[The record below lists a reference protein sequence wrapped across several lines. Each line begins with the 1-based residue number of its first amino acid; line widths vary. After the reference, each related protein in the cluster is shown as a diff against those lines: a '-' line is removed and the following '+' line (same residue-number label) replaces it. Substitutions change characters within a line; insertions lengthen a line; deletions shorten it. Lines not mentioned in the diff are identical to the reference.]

1 MMTCND
7 IWKAAIALMR
17 APSTHFRASGHGSV
31 PACGSRGMRT
41 IVCVAA
47 ASVATHAYGAPATLK
62 PDVAASSPGSLVEAT
77 VVTDIDESISA
88 LGATAVRALYRSTSG
103 RDGSPTVVSGMIF
116 VPAGTP
122 PPGGWPVLAHAHAT
136 AGINYECGP
145 SLSRT
150 MFGTAPVMAASL
162 KMGYAVA
169 AADYEGLGAKG
180 THLYLD
186 AKTEAWNVIDSVRA
200 LRHFRPGAISDRW
213 LVFGGSQGGAAAWAT
228 AEQAVT
234 YAPELQLLGAAALV
248 PPTDFSEYAQMA
260 AEGSFNEFQKAAY
273 IWMLMTQ
280 SRVHPQLDLD
290 LYRRGSAA
298 TNWQSLSYCFG
309 PHEQERAEA
318 LQKVTAEELKPA
330 TPAAT
335 QRMAELFKAMALP
348 QQAAKAPML
357 VIYSGKDE
365 FIKPEWTRAAIK
377 RACALGTK
385 IQEVFLADKGH
396 AGPSWEMSTQWLG
409 QRLAGEPFQDTCSQ
423 AEDFPTGY
431 SDGPR
436 LPGSQWR
443 VHDEKRPRPAI
454 VTPATAEGKP
464 PSDAV
469 VLFDG
474 TGLKDWV
481 SAKDGS
487 AAKWKVED
495 GVMQV
500 VAGTGDIVTKES
512 FGDSQ
517 LHIEFATPALPI
529 NRSQWR
535 GNSGVFLYGLYEVQI
550 LDGYQNLTYA
560 DGEASAIFGQ
570 SPPLANAS
578 RPPGEWQSFD
588 IVYTGPRFKE
598 GKVTTPGYVTVFH
611 NGVVTQNHT
620 QILGTTVF
628 HDLPATVVH
637 GPKGPIKLQ
646 DHTYPLRFRNIW
658 IRPLQPTSG

>member
-1 MMTCND
+1 M
-7 IWKAAIALMR
+7 IAGAAVAVLALN
-17 APSTHFRASGHGSV
+17 AN
-31 PACGSRGMRT
+31 
-41 IVCVAA
+41 
-47 ASVATHAYGAPATLK
+47 
-62 PDVAASSPGSLVEAT
+62 AASSTPGPDLSGKGPGSLVEAT
-77 VVTDIDESISA
+77 IVTDIDESVTA
-88 LGATAVRALYRSTSG
+88 LGATAVRVLYRSTSG
-103 RDGSPTVVSGMIF
+103 RDGSSTVVSGMIF

-122 PPGGWPVLAHAHAT
+122 PAGGWPVLAHAHAT

-150 MFGTAPVMAASL
+150 MFGTAPIMAASL
-162 KMGYAVA
+162 KAGFAVA

-200 LRHFRPGAISDRW
+200 LRRFRPGLISNKW
-213 LVFGGSQGGAAAWAT
+213 LVFGGSQGGAAAWAS
-228 AEQAVT
+228 AEQAWS

-260 AEGSFNEFQKAAY
+260 AAGSFNPFQSAAY

-280 SRVHPQLDLD
+280 SRVHPDLNLD
-290 LYRRGSAA
+290 LYRHGSVTA
-298 TNWQSLSYCFG
+298 NWQALSYCFG

-318 LQKVTAEELKPA
+318 LTKITADDLKPS

-335 QRMAELFKAMALP
+335 KHMAGLLKAMALP
-348 QQAAKAPML
+348 QQRAKAPML
-357 VIYSGKDE
+357 VIYAGKDE
-365 FIKPEWTRAAIK
+365 FIKPEWTRTAIK
-377 RACALGTK
+377 QACAMGTK
-385 IQEVFLADKGH
+385 IQEVFLPDQGH
-396 AGPSWEMSTQWLG
+396 AGPSWEMSTQWLM
-409 QRLAGEPFQDTCSQ
+409 QRLAGEPFQDTCS
-423 AEDFPTGY
+423 ETEEFPVGY

-436 LPGSQWR
+436 LPDSQWR

-454 VTPATAEGKP
+454 VTPAAADQPGKP

-474 TGLKDWV
+474 TDLKDWV

-487 AAKWKVED
+487 SAKWKVQE
-495 GVMQV
+495 GAMQV
-500 VAGTGDIVTKES
+500 VAGTGDIVTKEL

-517 LHIEFATPALPI
+517 LHIEFATPALTI
-529 NRSQWR
+529 NQSQGR

-550 LDGYQNLTYA
+550 LDGFQNPTYA

-570 SPPLANAS
+570 SPPQVNAS
-578 RPPGEWQSFD
+578 RPPGEWQTFD
-588 IVYTGPRFKE
+588 IVYSGPRFKD

-611 NGVVTQNHT
+611 NGVLTQNHT

-637 GPKGPIKLQ
+637 EPKGPIKLQ

-658 IRPLQPTSG
+658 IRPLRPTP

>member
-1 MMTCND
+1 MVFKESSSRVMG
-7 IWKAAIALMR
+7 AIAGAAVALLAMNATA
-17 APSTHFRASGHGSV
+17 APSS
-31 PACGSRGMRT
+31 P
-41 IVCVAA
+41 
-47 ASVATHAYGAPATLK
+47 K
-62 PDVAASSPGSLVEAT
+62 PDLPAGPGSIVEAK
-77 VVTDIDESISA
+77 VVTDIDESIAA
-88 LGATAVRALYRSTSG
+88 LGATAVRVLYRSTSG
-103 RDGSPTVVSGMIF
+103 RDGSSTVVSGMIF

-145 SLSRT
+145 SLSRN
-150 MFGTAPVMAASL
+150 MFGTAPIMADSL
-162 KMGYAVA
+162 KAGYAVA

-180 THLYLD
+180 IHLYLD

-200 LRHFRPGAISDRW
+200 LRNFRPDAISDRW

-273 IWMLMTQ
+273 IWMLMSQ
-280 SRVHPQLDLD
+280 GRVDPKVDLN

-298 TNWQSLSYCFG
+298 ANWQALSYCFG

-318 LQKVTAEELKPA
+318 LQKVTADELKPA
-330 TPAAT
+330 TPAAMR
-335 QRMAELFKAMALP
+335 RMAQLLKAMALP
-348 QQAAKAPML
+348 QQAANAPML
-357 VIYSGKDE
+357 VIYAGKDE
-365 FIKPEWTRAAIK
+365 FIKPEWTRTAIK
-377 RACALGTK
+377 QACAMGSK

-396 AGPSWEMSTQWLG
+396 AGPSWGMSTQWLA

-423 AEDFPTGY
+423 TEADLPLGY

-454 VTPATAEGKP
+454 VTPAAAEQPGKP

-474 TGLKDWV
+474 TDLKQWI

-487 AAKWKVED
+487 PAKWKLED
-495 GVMQV
+495 GVMRV
-500 VAGTGDIVTKES
+500 VAGAGDIVTRES

-517 LHIEFATPALPI
+517 LHIEFATPALTI

-570 SPPLANAS
+570 SPPLVNAS

-588 IVYTGPRFKE
+588 IVYTGPRFKD
-598 GKVTTPGYVTVFH
+598 GQATTPGYVTVFH
-611 NGVVTQNHT
+611 NGVVTQHHT

-628 HDLPATVVH
+628 HDLPGTLVH

-646 DHTYPLRFRNIW
+646 DHTYPVRFRNIW
-658 IRPLQPTSG
+658 IRPLQPTAP

>member
-1 MMTCND
+1 MTTFNGFRR
-7 IWKAAIALMR
+7 ALAMVMLL
-17 APSTHFRASGHGSV
+17 ATGAHESASASEADLSTKG
-31 PACGSRGMRT
+31 
-41 IVCVAA
+41 
-47 ASVATHAYGAPATLK
+47 
-62 PDVAASSPGSLVEAT
+62 PGSIVEAT
-77 VVTDIDESISA
+77 VVTDIDESITA
-88 LGATAVRALYRSTSG
+88 LGATAVRVLYRSTSG
-103 RDGSPTVVSGMIF
+103 RDGSSTVVSGMIF
-116 VPAGTP
+116 VPRGTP

-145 SLSRT
+145 SLSKN
-150 MFGTAPVMAASL
+150 MFGTAPIMAASL

-213 LVFGGSQGGAAAWAT
+213 LVFGGSQGGAAAWAA
-228 AEQAVT
+228 AEQAVS

-280 SRVHPQLDLD
+280 SRVNPKLDLD

-298 TNWQSLSYCFG
+298 SHWQALSYCFG
-309 PHEQERAEA
+309 PHEQERAMA
-318 LQKVTAEELKPA
+318 LQKVTADELKPA
-330 TPAAT
+330 TPAAAR
-335 QRMAELFKAMALP
+335 QMAALLKALALP

-357 VIYSGKDE
+357 VIYAGQDE
-365 FIKPEWTRAAIK
+365 FIKPEWTRAAIQK
-377 RACALGTK
+377 ACAMGSK
-385 IQEVFLADKGH
+385 IQEVFLADQGH
-396 AGPSWEMSTQWLG
+396 AGPSWDMSTQWLG

-423 AEDFPTGY
+423 KEDDFPIGY

-443 VHDEKRPRPAI
+443 VHDENRPHPPI
-454 VTPATAEGKP
+454 VTPAATEGKP

-474 TGLKDWV
+474 TDLKEWV
-481 SAKDGS
+481 AAKDGS
-487 AAKWKVED
+487 PAQWKVEG

-500 VAGTGDIVTKES
+500 VAGTGDIVTKQS

-550 LDGYQNLTYA
+550 LDGYRNLTYA

-570 SPPLANAS
+570 SPPLVNAS

-588 IVYTGPRFKE
+588 IVYTGPRFKD
-598 GKVTTPGYVTVFH
+598 GKLTTPGYVTVLH
-611 NGVVTQNHT
+611 NGVITQNHT

-628 HDLPATVVH
+628 KDLPATVVH

-658 IRPLQPTSG
+658 IRPLQPTGP

>member
-1 MMTCND
+1 MMTFNEFRHALVMVMVMLL
-7 IWKAAIALMR
+7 AAGVNGTA
-17 APSTHFRASGHGSV
+17 TASE
-31 PACGSRGMRT
+31 
-41 IVCVAA
+41 
-47 ASVATHAYGAPATLK
+47 
-62 PDVAASSPGSLVEAT
+62 PDLSAKGPGSIVEAK
-77 VVTDIDESISA
+77 VVTDIDESITA
-88 LGATAVRALYRSTSG
+88 LGATAVRVLYRSTSG
-103 RDGSPTVVSGMIF
+103 RDGSTTVVSGMIF

-122 PPGGWPVLAHAHAT
+122 PAGGWPVLAHAHAT

-145 SLSRT
+145 SLSKN
-150 MFGTAPVMAASL
+150 MFGTAPIMAASL
-162 KMGYAVA
+162 QMGYAVA
-169 AADYEGLGAKG
+169 AADYEGLGANG

-228 AEQAVT
+228 AEQAVS

-260 AEGSFNEFQKAAY
+260 ADGSFNEFQKAAY

-280 SRVHPQLDLD
+280 SRVNPKLDLD

-298 TNWQSLSYCFG
+298 TNWQALSYCFG
-309 PHEQERAEA
+309 PHEQERAAA
-318 LQKVTAEELKPA
+318 LQKVTADELKPA

-335 QRMAELFKAMALP
+335 QHMAALLKALALP

-357 VIYSGKDE
+357 VIYAGKDE
-365 FIKPEWTRAAIK
+365 FIKPEWTRTAIRK
-377 RACALGTK
+377 ACAMGSK
-385 IQEVFLADKGH
+385 IQEVFLADQGH
-396 AGPSWEMSTQWLG
+396 AGPSWDVSTQWLE

-423 AEDFPTGY
+423 KEEDFPIGY

-443 VHDEKRPRPAI
+443 VHDEKRPYPPI
-454 VTPATAEGKP
+454 VTPAASEGKP

-474 TGLKDWV
+474 TGLKEWV
-481 SAKDGS
+481 AAKDGS
-487 AAKWKVED
+487 AAQWKVED

-500 VAGTGDIVTKES
+500 VAGAGDIVTKQS

-550 LDGYQNLTYA
+550 LDGYRNLTYA

-570 SPPLANAS
+570 SPPLVNAS

-588 IVYTGPRFKE
+588 IVYTGPRFKD
-598 GKVTTPGYVTVFH
+598 GKVTAPGYVTVLH
-611 NGVVTQNHT
+611 NGVITQNHT

-628 HDLPATVVH
+628 KDLPATVVH

-646 DHTYPLRFRNIW
+646 DHAYPLRFRNIW
-658 IRPLQPTSG
+658 IRPLQPAAP

>member
-1 MMTCND
+1 MMTSNERHLAPTGCRAHPKND
-7 IWKAAIALMR
+7 GRRIPR
-17 APSTHFRASGHGSV
+17 GSV
-31 PACGSRGMRT
+31 LRSRFQRALAEVTVMLLAM
-41 IVCVAA
+41 AA
-47 ASVATHAYGAPATLK
+47 NGASSASE
-62 PDVAASSPGSLVEAT
+62 PDVSATGPGSIVEAKF
-77 VVTDIDESISA
+77 VTDIDESITA
-88 LGATAVRALYRSTSG
+88 LGATAVRVKYRSTSG
-103 RDGSPTVVSGMIF
+103 RDGSPTIVSGMIF

-145 SLSRT
+145 SLSKT
-150 MFGTAPVMAASL
+150 MFGTAPIMASSL

-169 AADYEGLGAKG
+169 AADYEGLGAPG
-180 THLYLD
+180 IHLYLD

-213 LVFGGSQGGAAAWAT
+213 LAFGGSQGGAAAWAA

-234 YAPELQLLGAAALV
+234 YAPELNLLGAAALV
-248 PPTDFSEYAQMA
+248 PPTNFSEYAQMA
-260 AEGSFNEFQKAAY
+260 AEGSFNEHQKAAY

-280 SRVHPQLDLD
+280 HRVDPKLDLD
-290 LYRRGSAA
+290 LYRHGSAA
-298 TNWQSLSYCFG
+298 TNWQALSYCFG

-335 QRMAELFKAMALP
+335 QRMAQLLEALALP
-348 QQAAKAPML
+348 QQAAKAPLL
-357 VIYSGKDE
+357 VIYAGKDE
-365 FIKPEWTRAAIK
+365 FIKPEWTRSAIRK
-377 RACALGTK
+377 ACALGTK

-396 AGPSWEMSTQWLG
+396 IGPSWDMSTQWLN

-423 AEDFPTGY
+423 KEADFPLGY
-431 SDGPR
+431 SDAPK

-443 VHDEKRPRPAI
+443 VHDEKRPRPPI
-454 VTPATAEGKP
+454 VTPAAAEGKP

-474 TGLKDWV
+474 TGLKEWV
-481 SAKDGS
+481 TAKDGS
-487 AAKWKVED
+487 PAQWKIED
-495 GVMQV
+495 GAMQV
-500 VAGTGDIVTKES
+500 VAGAGDIVTKES

-611 NGVVTQNHT
+611 NGVITQHHT
-620 QILGTTVF
+620 QILGTTLF
-628 HDLPATVVH
+628 HQLPGTVVH
-637 GPKGPIKLQ
+637 GPEGPIKLQ
-646 DHTYPLRFRNIW
+646 DHAYPVRFRNIW
-658 IRPLQPTSG
+658 IRPLQPTAP

>member
-1 MMTCND
+1 MLTIND
-7 IWKAAIALMR
+7 ATNATIDLLSRRARAFAVIAMALI
-17 APSTHFRASGHGSV
+17 AGSASG
-31 PACGSRGMRT
+31 
-41 IVCVAA
+41 A
-47 ASVATHAYGAPATLK
+47 ASASE
-62 PDVAASSPGSLVEAT
+62 PDLGGKGPGSLVETT
-77 VVTDIDESISA
+77 VVTDIDESVSA
-88 LGATAVRALYRSTSG
+88 LGATAVRVKYRSTSG
-103 RDGSPTVVSGMIF
+103 RDGSSTVVSGMIF

-145 SLSRT
+145 SLSRN
-150 MFGTAPVMAASL
+150 MFGTAVVMAASL

-169 AADYEGLGAKG
+169 AADYEGLGAPG

-200 LRHFRPGAISDRW
+200 LRHFRPGTISDRW

-228 AEQAVT
+228 AEQAVS
-234 YAPELQLLGAAALV
+234 YAPELNLLGAAALV

-280 SRVHPQLDLD
+280 SRVNPKIDLD
-290 LYRRGSAA
+290 LYRHGSAKA
-298 TNWQSLSYCFG
+298 NWQALSYCFG
-309 PHEQERAEA
+309 PHEQEQERAEA
-318 LQKVTAEELKPA
+318 LQKVTAEELKPT

-335 QRMAELFKAMALP
+335 ERMAELFKAMALP

-357 VIYSGKDE
+357 VIYAGKDE
-365 FIKPEWTRAAIK
+365 FIKPQWTRTAIQK
-377 RACALGTK
+377 ACAMGTK
-385 IQEVFLADKGH
+385 IQEVFLPDKGH
-396 AGPSWEMSTQWLG
+396 AGPSWEMSTQWLN

-423 AEDFPTGY
+423 KEEDFPTGY

-454 VTPATAEGKP
+454 VTPAATEGKP

-474 TGLKDWV
+474 TGLKEWV

-487 AAKWKVED
+487 SPKWKVED

-570 SPPLANAS
+570 SPPLVNAS
-578 RPPGEWQSFD
+578 RPSGEWQSFD
-588 IVYTGPRFKE
+588 IVYTGPRFKD

-611 NGVVTQNHT
+611 NGVITQNHT
-620 QILGTTVF
+620 QILGTSVF
-628 HDLPATVVH
+628 KDLPGTVVH

-646 DHTYPLRFRNIW
+646 DHTYPVRFRNIW
-658 IRPLQPTSG
+658 IRPLQPAAP